1 LVTENMFGD
10 ILSEL
15 GAGLMGGL
23 GVAPSADIGLDNA
36 VFQPCHGTAPDIEG
50 KDLAN
55 PIAMISSAAMMLEW
69 LGLKFGN
76 QYLCEDAAKLQ
87 NSIDIIMHDKNNLTQ
102 DLGGSATTSQ
112 TVAAIQHSLTSQI
125 KP

>member
-1 LVTENMFGD
+1 
-10 ILSEL
+10 
-15 GAGLMGGL
+15 
-23 GVAPSADIGLDNA
+23 
-36 VFQPCHGTAPDIEG
+36 
-50 KDLAN
+50 
-55 PIAMISSAAMMLEW
+55 MISSAAMMLEW